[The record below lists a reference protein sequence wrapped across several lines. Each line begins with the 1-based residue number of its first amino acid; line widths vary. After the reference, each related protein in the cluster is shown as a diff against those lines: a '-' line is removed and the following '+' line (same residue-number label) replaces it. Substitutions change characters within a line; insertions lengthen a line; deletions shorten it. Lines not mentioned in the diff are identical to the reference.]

1 LENGV
6 KQENLEMMAKQLVR
20 MRRSAHGL
28 LTTLNQ
34 LVPVIDIALQRFDP
48 KCRKCFLDVGL
59 LSDCRCTPLK
69 SN

>member
-1 LENGV
+1 
-6 KQENLEMMAKQLVR
+6 

-34 LVPVIDIALQRFDP
+34 LVPVIDIALQQFDP
-48 KCRKCFLDVGL
+48 KCRKCFLDLGL
-59 LSDCRCTPLK
+59 LSECRCTPLK